1 MTGTDMNRSTLLA
14 YAASIAVIAGLMTVV
29 ALGGSAFTSKP
40 TSIGFTSAHVTA
52 QK

>member
-1 MTGTDMNRSTLLA
+1 MTGTDMNRGTLLA

-40 TSIGFTSAHVTA
+40 TAIHFTAHVTA